1 MVKMIKCEACGKEI
15 SEKAETCP
23 GCGNPVPQKIKFKW
37 YHIAFIFF
45 GLLGILLGGALIFA
59 GIQEGYMPGTAMLF
73 SVLFIIFGV
82 FAIVAPF
89 CKRR

>member
-1 MVKMIKCEACGKEI
+1 MIKSEACGKEI

-45 GLLGILLGGALIFA
+45 GLLAMLLGGAMIFS
-59 GIQEGYMPGTAMLF
+59 GIREGDMPGAAMLF
-73 SVLFIIFGV
+73 AVLFIIVGLFV
-82 FAIVAPF
+82 IVAPF